1 MYAAMNLSDYLEKH
15 GNHALARTLGVSSV
29 VVSLWRTASRQVPAE
44 RCPAIED
51 ATDGAVRCEDLRP
64 DINWAVLRNSDCPD
78 REVA

>member
-1 MYAAMNLSDYLEKH
+1 LQRAINLMGGLKVAQE
-15 GNHALARTLGVSSV
+15 RLGVNTYQA
-29 VVSLWRTASRQVPAE
+29 LQQWRVNRVPAE
-44 RCPAIED
+44 YCPAIED

>member
-1 MYAAMNLSDYLEKH
+1 MDTPLQRAINLMGGLKVAQE
-15 GNHALARTLGVSSV
+15 RLGVNTYQA
-29 VVSLWRTASRQVPAE
+29 LQQWRVNRVPAE
-44 RCPAIED
+44 YCPAIEI